1 VNACRNP
8 KPREAIRGHLH
19 APRGAS
25 TSPPHGYIADQSG
38 EARAENYVRKI
49 VAACHALS
57 TFPERGS
64 KRDDVR
70 PNLRTMGYAKSVT
83 IAFSVNPTT
92 EAVAV
97 HGVFYGGQDFEQV
110 LRDTDSD
117 D

>member
-1 VNACRNP
+1 MKQYAVIFS
-8 KPREAIRGHLH
+8 PRAERQLAHVY
-19 APRGAS
+19 
-25 TSPPHGYIADQSG
+25 GYIADQSG
-38 EARAENYVRKI
+38 EARAENYVGKI

-83 IAFSVNPTT
+83 IAFSVNDATDT
-92 EAVAV
+92 VTI
-97 HGVFYGGQDFEQV
+97 HGVFYGGQDFET
-110 LRDTDSD
+110 LSRDAEGD

>member
-1 VNACRNP
+1 MKQYAVIFM
-8 KPREAIRGHLH
+8 PRAERQLAHLY
-19 APRGAS
+19 
-25 TSPPHGYIADQSG
+25 GYIADQSG
-38 EARAENYVRKI
+38 EARAENYVGKI

-97 HGVFYGGQDFEQV
+97 HGVFYGGQDFEHV
-110 LRDTDSD
+110 LRDTASD